1 MTDEIDY
8 ESFINQSS
16 KLNTDR
22 TKITGRIYSARV
34 KEMKISVMEELRY
47 LDKIIDELTKGKSL
61 NKIFRK
67 DSQYTNM
74 ENSLYIITIGKEQH
88 MLIDLKNIA
97 RRKQGKEIIKNISWR
112 INEGEKWMLYGLN
125 GAGKTTLLNILNAY
139 EPNTSGELTL
149 FGMQPG
155 KIGYSADKVRNQIG
169 FVSNSLM
176 ERFQDGE
183 IVRDVVISGIFKSIG
198 IFKEVEDRYV
208 EMARHYLT
216 QMGMSEF
223 ESQYYGY
230 LSTGERQKVLIA
242 RALMGNPKLLILDEP
257 ASGLDFIARE
267 DLLDALEQLY
277 QRQPELSVI
286 YVTHFV
292 EEITKDIQRGFLLKD
307 GTCYKQGQIQ
317 NVLNSDTLSDFF
329 NRRVSVL
336 YQNERYSLFLKR

>member
-1 MTDEIDY
+1 
-8 ESFINQSS
+8 
-16 KLNTDR
+16 
-22 TKITGRIYSARV
+22 
-34 KEMKISVMEELRY
+34 
-47 LDKIIDELTKGKSL
+47 
-61 NKIFRK
+61 
-67 DSQYTNM
+67 
-74 ENSLYIITIGKEQH
+74 
-88 MLIDLKNIA
+88 MLIDIKNIA

-155 KIGYSADKVRNQIG
+155 KIGYSADEVRNKIG
-169 FVSNSLM
+169 FVSSSLM

-183 IVRDVVISGIFKSIG
+183 TVRDVVISGIFKSIG
-198 IFKEVEDRYV
+198 IFKEVEAHHV
-208 EMARHYLT
+208 EMARHYLA
-216 QMGMSEF
+216 QMGMGEF
-223 ESQYYGY
+223 ELQYYGY

-292 EEITKDIQRGFLLKD
+292 EEITKDIQKGFLLKD
-307 GTCYKQGQIQ
+307 GTCYKQGEIKS
-317 NVLNSDTLSDFF
+317 VLDSDTLSDFF
-329 NRRVSVL
+329 NRRVNVL
-336 YQNERYSLFLKR
+336 HQNERYSLFLKR

>member
-1 MTDEIDY
+1 
-8 ESFINQSS
+8 
-16 KLNTDR
+16 
-22 TKITGRIYSARV
+22 
-34 KEMKISVMEELRY
+34 
-47 LDKIIDELTKGKSL
+47 
-61 NKIFRK
+61 
-67 DSQYTNM
+67 
-74 ENSLYIITIGKEQH
+74 

-155 KIGYSADKVRNQIG
+155 KIGYSADEVRNQIG
-169 FVSNSLM
+169 FVSSSLM

-198 IFKEVEDRYV
+198 IFKEVEDHHI

-216 QMGMSEF
+216 QMDMSEF

-292 EEITKDIQRGFLLKD
+292 EEITKDIQKGFLLKD
-307 GTCYKQGQIQ
+307 GTCYKQGEIK

-329 NRRVSVL
+329 NRKVNVL
-336 YQNERYSLFLKR
+336 HQNERYSLFLKR

>member
-1 MTDEIDY
+1 
-8 ESFINQSS
+8 
-16 KLNTDR
+16 
-22 TKITGRIYSARV
+22 
-34 KEMKISVMEELRY
+34 
-47 LDKIIDELTKGKSL
+47 
-61 NKIFRK
+61 
-67 DSQYTNM
+67 
-74 ENSLYIITIGKEQH
+74 

-149 FGMQPG
+149 FSMKPG
-155 KIGYSADKVRNQIG
+155 KIGYSADEVRNQIG
-169 FVSNSLM
+169 FVSSSLM

-198 IFKEVEDRYV
+198 IFKEVEDHHV
-208 EMARHYLT
+208 EMARHYLA

-223 ESQYYGY
+223 EAQYYGY

-292 EEITKDIQRGFLLKD
+292 EEITKDIQKGFLLKD
-307 GTCYKQGQIQ
+307 GTCYKQGEIES
-317 NVLNSDTLSDFF
+317 VLDSNTLSDFF
-329 NRRVSVL
+329 NRKVSVL
-336 YQNERYSLFLKR
+336 HQNERYSLFLKR

>member
-1 MTDEIDY
+1 
-8 ESFINQSS
+8 
-16 KLNTDR
+16 
-22 TKITGRIYSARV
+22 
-34 KEMKISVMEELRY
+34 
-47 LDKIIDELTKGKSL
+47 
-61 NKIFRK
+61 
-67 DSQYTNM
+67 
-74 ENSLYIITIGKEQH
+74 

-155 KIGYSADKVRNQIG
+155 KIGYSADEVRNQIG
-169 FVSNSLM
+169 FVSSSLM
-176 ERFQDGE
+176 ERFQDGG

-198 IFKEVEDRYV
+198 IFKEVEAHHV
-208 EMARHYLT
+208 EMARHYLA

-292 EEITKDIQRGFLLKD
+292 EEITKDIQKGFLLKD
-307 GTCYKQGQIQ
+307 GTCYKQGEIKS
-317 NVLNSDTLSDFF
+317 VLDSDTLSDFF

-336 YQNERYSLFLKR
+336 HQNERYSLFLKR

>member
-1 MTDEIDY
+1 
-8 ESFINQSS
+8 
-16 KLNTDR
+16 
-22 TKITGRIYSARV
+22 
-34 KEMKISVMEELRY
+34 
-47 LDKIIDELTKGKSL
+47 
-61 NKIFRK
+61 
-67 DSQYTNM
+67 
-74 ENSLYIITIGKEQH
+74 
-88 MLIDLKNIA
+88 MLIDIKNIA

-139 EPNTSGELTL
+139 EPNTSGVLTL

-155 KIGYSADKVRNQIG
+155 KTGYSADEVRNQIG
-169 FVSNSLM
+169 FVSSSLM

-183 IVRDVVISGIFKSIG
+183 TVRDVVISGIFKSIG
-198 IFKEVEDRYV
+198 IFKEVEAHHV
-208 EMARHYLT
+208 EMARYYLA
-216 QMGMSEF
+216 QMGMGEF

-292 EEITKDIQRGFLLKD
+292 EEITKDIQKGFLLKD
-307 GTCYKQGQIQ
+307 GTCYKQGEIKS
-317 NVLNSDTLSDFF
+317 VLDSDTLSDFF
-329 NRRVSVL
+329 NRRVNVL
-336 YQNERYSLFLKR
+336 HQNERYSLFLKR

>member
-1 MTDEIDY
+1 
-8 ESFINQSS
+8 
-16 KLNTDR
+16 
-22 TKITGRIYSARV
+22 
-34 KEMKISVMEELRY
+34 
-47 LDKIIDELTKGKSL
+47 
-61 NKIFRK
+61 
-67 DSQYTNM
+67 
-74 ENSLYIITIGKEQH
+74 

-155 KIGYSADKVRNQIG
+155 KIGYSADEVRNQIG
-169 FVSNSLM
+169 FVSSSLM
-176 ERFQDGE
+176 ERFQGGE

-198 IFKEVEDRYV
+198 IFKEVEAHHV
-208 EMARHYLT
+208 EMARHYLA
-216 QMGMSEF
+216 QMGMGEF

-230 LSTGERQKVLIA
+230 LSTGKRQKVLIA

-277 QRQPELSVI
+277 QRQPGLSVI

-292 EEITKDIQRGFLLKD
+292 EEITKDIQKGFLLKD
-307 GTCYKQGQIQ
+307 GTCYKQGEIKS
-317 NVLNSDTLSDFF
+317 VLDSDILSDFF

-336 YQNERYSLFLKR
+336 HQNERYSLFLKR